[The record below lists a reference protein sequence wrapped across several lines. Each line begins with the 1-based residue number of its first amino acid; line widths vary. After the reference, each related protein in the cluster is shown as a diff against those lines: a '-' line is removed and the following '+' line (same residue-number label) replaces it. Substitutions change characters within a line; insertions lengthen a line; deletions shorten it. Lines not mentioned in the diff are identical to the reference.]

1 MKRALVILD
10 GYAKSYKI
18 DYKFVGN
25 IHDEIQTEVKEEQ
38 AGLFGSLA
46 VGSMIEAGTYYGM
59 NCPLDAEFKVGDTW
73 AETH

>member
-1 MKRALVILD
+1 MGMLRVTILIISSWVI
-10 GYAKSYKI
+10 
-18 DYKFVGN
+18 F
-25 IHDEIQTEVKEEQ
+25 HDEIQTEVKEEQ

-46 VGSMIEAGTYYGM
+46 VGSMIEAGTYYEM

>member
-1 MKRALVILD
+1 
-10 GYAKSYKI
+10 
-18 DYKFVGN
+18 VGN

-46 VGSMIEAGTYYGM
+46 VGSMIEAGTYYEM